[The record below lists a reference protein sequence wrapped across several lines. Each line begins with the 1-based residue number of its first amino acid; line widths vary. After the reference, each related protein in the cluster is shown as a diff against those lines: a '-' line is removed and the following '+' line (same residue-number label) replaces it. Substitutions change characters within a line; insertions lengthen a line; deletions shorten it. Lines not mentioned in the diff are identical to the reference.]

1 MNKQELERASAEI
14 YALMRDSHLDVAGE
28 LEALS
33 VMVADPSVP
42 RLAIGIAAKARAKDH
57 RVIAMTYNGKVAV
70 ASQEAQ
76 HAAKANQQGVES
88 GD

>member
-14 YALMRDSHLDVAGE
+14 YALMRDTHINAASHILAAAG
-28 LEALS
+28 LA
-33 VMVADPSVP
+33 ADPTIS
-42 RLAIGIAAKARAKDH
+42 RATIATTLRRIAEAYQDQAALYDEKAS
-57 RVIAMTYNGKVAV
+57 V
-70 ASQEAQ
+70 ASQESQ